1 MTEKQGL
8 RYSTKGVVLFLTII
22 AILAMVATSF
32 ANLFPFFKDSQWY
45 DGYDQKFIEMVNDSL
60 FDRTQSE
67 DSKYFKYYIRSEKII
82 NYPMTAKYFN
92 THGTV
97 VAQRV
102 DGTYDYFDSYEE
114 YKANTKYN
122 YYSKNNVDNLEE
134 PVYGVKY
141 FTNDKAFLKE
151 VGPDYKFD
159 PYTIKFKE
167 DNVAIT
173 GEWTPILLTYD
184 NAVDISGNNNAQI
197 ARDKLENSIQHIYS
211 NINPNDNG
219 ISKLNFVYSVDFN
232 SPFFIKAIEKTH
244 FSQAHI
250 PMFFI
255 SIMIAFAVIL
265 GFGFITR
272 YDIAI
277 QGGFYKGISR
287 YPIEIVMTLA
297 WLLFLPIMVIG
308 ETGNQETLESFK
320 LLIRI
325 VQFIVIFFG
334 GIVILY
340 FVHGFKSIYNKGL
353 KSFIFQNSIFGRMG
367 KGIYKRIVGYAVEFT
382 NNFEGTSRNNII
394 VAYVGF
400 ILLGYIGTRWF
411 VNYGW
416 RNFIFMIWVVLINV
430 ITYLL
435 KAYHNDIKAIE
446 SASSFLAKGHYDV
459 KIDEDST
466 KFRTLAHNL
475 NTVRNNLDSAVEDA
489 LKSER
494 LKTELITNVSHD
506 LKTPLT
512 SIINYSELIV
522 DEEGS
527 IEDIKEYAKVINDKS
542 HRLKELIEGLF
553 DLSKLSSNNVDLHLE
568 KIDFGQLL
576 EQIYGEWEDKL
587 TEKNIVTNLNRPEEP
602 VIMEL
607 DGTQTSRILENLF
620 SNIYKYSLENTRVYV
635 DLYDDDGVELVI
647 KNISKY
653 PLNISTDEL
662 MERFTRG
669 DASRTTEGYGLGLSI
684 AKSLTE
690 VQGGSFEI
698 DIDGDLFKT
707 TIKFN

>member
-1 MTEKQGL
+1 
-8 RYSTKGVVLFLTII
+8 
-22 AILAMVATSF
+22 
-32 ANLFPFFKDSQWY
+32 
-45 DGYDQKFIEMVNDSL
+45 
-60 FDRTQSE
+60 
-67 DSKYFKYYIRSEKII
+67 
-82 NYPMTAKYFN
+82 
-92 THGTV
+92 
-97 VAQRV
+97 
-102 DGTYDYFDSYEE
+102 
-114 YKANTKYN
+114 
-122 YYSKNNVDNLEE
+122 
-134 PVYGVKY
+134 
-141 FTNDKAFLKE
+141 
-151 VGPDYKFD
+151 
-159 PYTIKFKE
+159 
-167 DNVAIT
+167 
-173 GEWTPILLTYD
+173 
-184 NAVDISGNNNAQI
+184 
-197 ARDKLENSIQHIYS
+197 
-211 NINPNDNG
+211 
-219 ISKLNFVYSVDFN
+219 
-232 SPFFIKAIEKTH
+232 
-244 FSQAHI
+244 
-250 PMFFI
+250 
-255 SIMIAFAVIL
+255 
-265 GFGFITR
+265 
-272 YDIAI
+272 
-277 QGGFYKGISR
+277 
-287 YPIEIVMTLA
+287 
-297 WLLFLPIMVIG
+297 
-308 ETGNQETLESFK
+308 
-320 LLIRI
+320 
-325 VQFIVIFFG
+325 
-334 GIVILY
+334 
-340 FVHGFKSIYNKGL
+340 
-353 KSFIFQNSIFGRMG
+353 
-367 KGIYKRIVGYAVEFT
+367 
-382 NNFEGTSRNNII
+382 
-394 VAYVGF
+394 
-400 ILLGYIGTRWF
+400 
-411 VNYGW
+411 
-416 RNFIFMIWVVLINV
+416 MIWVVLINV

-669 DASRTTEGYGLGLSI
+669 DASRTTEGSGLGLSI